1 MKREIMEVEKE
12 RFSLKDNN
20 LYLVQGSWIE
30 GYTPAVF
37 LDKEPIQNITCSKKE
52 ETIEIGIPMPEYAGK
67 YKKIYIYGIKDTKKI
82 LWFSEKVSKISKTE
96 YASVFYRLC

>member
-37 LDKEPIQNITCSKKE
+37 LDKEPISEYYMLKE
-52 ETIEIGIPMPEYAGK
+52 RGNY
-67 YKKIYIYGIKDTKKI
+67 
-82 LWFSEKVSKISKTE
+82 
-96 YASVFYRLC
+96 